1 MVSKDELND
10 SKPVNR
16 VDKEAE
22 PFTLDSSIYDAV
34 VAFTTPVN
42 PLPFPTNEP
51 VKEPVTPPLTFNEP
65 VTSKLPDIIAE
76 PVYGKGSVSIGKPFC
91 NRSPI
96 TLSEPDT
103 IAEPVYGNGSV
114 SIAAPFCNRSPT
126 TLSEPDIIAE
136 PVYGNGSVSI
146 PVNCEPSP

>member
-10 SKPVNR
+10 SRPVNR

-22 PFTLDSSIYDAV
+22 PSTLDSSIYEAV
-34 VAFTTPVN
+34 VAFVTPVN

-65 VTSKLPDIIAE
+65 VTTKLPDIMAEPVYGNGSVSIAAPFCNKSPITLSEPDIIAE

-114 SIAAPFCNRSPT
+114 SM
-126 TLSEPDIIAE
+126 
-136 PVYGNGSVSI
+136 
-146 PVNCEPSP
+146 PVN